1 MKTGPLWGKVVL
13 FDFFS
18 LRRKCF
24 GSVISG
30 NCLGV
35 ALRKDLSVFLMK
47 TFFKRRTR
55 DLRDSVLI
63 KIKILL
69 VINLIFTSKCS
80 GNDVTKYS

>member
-1 MKTGPLWGKVVL
+1 MKIGFLWGKVVF

-24 GSVISG
+24 GLVIFG

-35 ALRKDLSVFLMK
+35 VLRKDLLVFLMK
-47 TFFKRRTR
+47 IFFKRRIR
-55 DLRDSVLI
+55 DLRDLVFI

-69 VINLIFTSKCS
+69 VINLIFIFKCS
-80 GNDVTKYS
+80 GNDVIKYF